1 MQVYPHRILCEA
13 RHTPTADCPT
23 WQYMQSSMEKW
34 VNGQPKHALHLA
46 REAARRGIY
55 CTSELDVPL
64 QAKIWLATLT
74 TTLRQNNEADRS
86 IAAAERSAALAG
98 NHQYRAVL
106 TFLRAA
112 LNWNLGR
119 VSTALEQAQAVLE
132 APEETANSWKPYA
145 RVLLALGALR
155 RADLRTAG
163 AYARQA
169 AMDWALGNTYG
180 LACAWMVVQ
189 TTEAE
194 HGAEAAAPLVEQ
206 LISPGQAR
214 ERLLLTDPAA
224 AAWLA
229 RFMLHRDWKNAE
241 GIAATAR
248 TLATR
253 SGGLPALEAAARHAE
268 GLVRRSAADLL
279 FAADHHPDPWAA
291 ASAREDLGVMLAAQ
305 GALDRATTVLERATA
320 GYLTAQSPRD
330 VARLKRRLQRLDGTR
345 DHADRPG
352 EPGTGILG
360 LTKTEAAVAELVAL
374 GLSNAQ
380 AAQKLFISRHTVA
393 HHLRSIFKKLRITSR
408 VELARTWMESCR

>member
-1 MQVYPHRILCEA
+1 
-13 RHTPTADCPT
+13 
-23 WQYMQSSMEKW
+23 MQSSMERW
-34 VNGQPKHALHLA
+34 ANGQPKHALHLA
-46 REAARRGIY
+46 QEASRRGFH
-55 CTSELDVPL
+55 CTSASDVPL
-64 QAKIWLATLT
+64 QAEIWLATLA
-74 TTLRQNNEADRS
+74 TTLRQHGDAERS
-86 IAAAERSAALAG
+86 IAAAERSAELSGSHRYQAAL
-98 NHQYRAVL
+98 RL
-106 TFLRAA
+106 LRAA

-132 APEETANSWKPYA
+132 APEEAAKSWKPYA

-163 AYARQA
+163 AYAREA

-180 LACAWMVVQ
+180 LGCAWMVVQ

-194 HGAEAAAPLVEQ
+194 HGTDAAVPLVEQ

-229 RFMLHRDWKNAE
+229 RFMIPRDWKNAE
-241 GIAATAR
+241 AIAVTAR

-253 SGGLPALEAAARHAE
+253 SGELPALEAAARHAE
-268 GLVRRSAADLL
+268 GLVHRSAADLL

-305 GALDRATTVLERATA
+305 GASDRAITVLEHAAT

-330 VARLKRRLQRLDGTR
+330 VTRLKRKLHRLGRAC
-345 DHADRPG
+345 DHADRPQ
-352 EPGTGILG
+352 EPGMGILG
-360 LTKTEAAVAELVAL
+360 LTKTETAVAELVAL

-393 HHLRSIFKKLRITSR
+393 HHLRSIFRKLHISSR